1 MVVWFAAIAALG
13 RRLARVGSR
22 SCSTRGRSAP
32 RRARSSASTGCHGFA
47 VLGAVFLVVTGG
59 EALYAD
65 MGHFGKR
72 PIRVAWFALVLPAL
86 LLNYFG
92 QGALLLH
99 RRRARPSSR
108 SSCWRRRGRCC
119 RSSALATAAAIIAS
133 QALISGAFSLTRQAI
148 QLGYCPRLDIEHT
161 SSREMG
167 QIYVPQVNW
176 ALMISTILIVIGFRS
191 SSALAA
197 AYGIAVTLT
206 MVITALLL
214 HVVADRALAL
224 AAARSRSR

>member
-1 MVVWFAAIAALG
+1 M
-13 RRLARVGSR
+13 
-22 SCSTRGRSAP
+22 
-32 RRARSSASTGCHGFA
+32 
-47 VLGAVFLVVTGG
+47 LGAVFLVVTGG

-72 PIRVAWFALVLPAL
+72 PIRLAWFALVLPAL

-92 QGALLLH
+92 QGALLLREPE
-99 RRRARPSSR
+99 RRRAAR
-108 SSCWRRRGRCC
+108 SSCWRRPGRCYPLV
-119 RSSALATAAAIIAS
+119 ALATAAAIIAS

-176 ALMISTILIVIGFRS
+176 ALMIATHRASCIGFGS

-206 MVITALLL
+206 MVITTVLLL
-214 HVVADRALAL
+214 RGGDASAGAGRAAGRALVTGAVPRHRPRVL
-224 AAARSRSR
+224 RRATC